1 MSAAPKETTPVGT
14 APNGDLLILST
25 LNDDGSRRWLRPR
38 PSPGRFWHARRAVAY
53 FLIAIFTAIPYLT
66 INDKPAVLLDIIA
79 RRFTIFGYTF
89 LPTDTLLLALTLL
102 IIGIG
107 IFLFTAIFGRVW
119 CGWGCPQTVYMEF
132 VFRPIERLFEGT
144 PGRAKKTWLQNSP
157 ARKFIKLGVYFL
169 ISCYLAHTFLAY
181 FVGVEQLRVWVTRSP
196 AEHPTSFAVMAIVT
210 ALMMFDFAFFREQTC
225 LVVCPYG
232 RFQSALIDRQSLI
245 VAYDKSRG
253 EPRGKK
259 AARPGDVSLK
269 VIGDCVDCGL
279 CVQTCPTGIDIRNGL
294 QMECVHCTQC
304 IDACDAVMAKLKRP
318 AGLIRYASQS
328 EIAGEPRRWFR
339 PRIVVYPLII
349 TVLITAFTIV
359 LLTRTPFNATILRT
373 RGAPFLELPD
383 GTIGNNAR
391 LKLVNR
397 EDRTVSLQVAPL
409 DGAGLRI
416 EASGFTLAPGELR
429 EFPVVI
435 SAPRHKFNMGKSTAS
450 LRITDDKNTT
460 LVRTF
465 QLVGPGSMH
474 DAAKAEE
481 TKREHANDEDTKG
494 ESGHEPQ
501 KHDDSTKPK
510 EQPHP

>member
-1 MSAAPKETTPVGT
+1 MREA
-14 APNGDLLILST
+14 ST
-25 LNDDGSRRWLRPR
+25 SLRPDGR
-38 PSPGRFWHARRAVAY
+38 HVAIHPADVRGRFNTARKVVFAILIGVYVA
-53 FLIAIFTAIPYLT
+53 LPWIP
-66 INDKPAVLLDIIA
+66 IGGHPAVFLDIEA
-79 RRFTIFGYTF
+79 RRFFLFGATF
-89 LPTDTLLLALTLL
+89 NAQDVWMMVVLLLGVSLILLLATALL
-102 IIGIG
+102 
-107 IFLFTAIFGRVW
+107 GRVW